1 MLAEMIFIVLST
13 ELMSFDFIVRCCINI
28 GVSIFGPIDLLVAQS
43 ANPLP
48 DGLHGSLSA
57 LDLHDLIDHPA
68 SDSVYEVEGFGF
80 TISQISHTL
89 RSRSQVSYP
98 LHWYWRD
105 ISETCGYGNYFVPTA
120 VFLIYFRPI
129 LEVMYIYNQHLLR
142 YQSSPLGSKTFISA
156 F

>member
-13 ELMSFDFIVRCCINI
+13 ELMSFDYIVRCCINI

-98 LHWYWRD
+98 ILTRHIRNLRLWKLLCSD
-105 ISETCGYGNYFVPTA
+105 GCIFNLLPTNSRSY
-120 VFLIYFRPI
+120 VYL
-129 LEVMYIYNQHLLR
+129 
-142 YQSSPLGSKTFISA
+142 
-156 F
+156 